1 VEYVCVLSLHRPVP
15 WEIVPR
21 PTSAS
26 GFTVP
31 TRRAGDCTRG
41 RLYSEN
47 TLLERVPQDFQNM
60 AMELRQFIQ
69 EEHTMVREGHF
80 TRHQHV
86 APPISAA

>member
-1 VEYVCVLSLHRPVP
+1 VGDS
-15 WEIVPR
+15 
-21 PTSAS
+21 PTPHQRLRLYGAYQ
-26 GFTVP
+26 
-31 TRRAGDCTRG
+31 TRG

>member
-1 VEYVCVLSLHRPVP
+1 
-15 WEIVPR
+15 
-21 PTSAS
+21 
-26 GFTVP
+26 
-31 TRRAGDCTRG
+31 
-41 RLYSEN
+41 LYSEN

-69 EEHTMVREGHF
+69 EEHTMVCEGHF